1 MNSNQSYS
9 QKREIPFGGILL
21 ILAGLFMLMGQFIQ
35 FEIAGGVFLAVLG
48 LFFILW
54 GATKRQ
60 AGLLVP
66 GGILS
71 GLSLGV
77 ILVEDVELISAQYSD
92 AIILIS
98 IGLGFALITLLT
110 QVFTKSKYWWALI
123 VGGILS
129 AVGSILLISTL
140 PGAESLTDLLVIAG
154 RVLNYLW
161 PIFMVGLGIKII
173 ISQRAAADN

>member
-21 ILAGLFMLMGQFIQ
+21 ILAGLFMLLGQFIH
-35 FEIAGGVFLAVLG
+35 FEIAGGIFLTVLG

-54 GATKRQ
+54 GASKRQ

-66 GGILS
+66 GGILC

-92 AIILIS
+92 AVILIS
-98 IGLGFALITLLT
+98 LGLGFVLITLLT
-110 QVFTKSKYWWALI
+110 QIFTTNKYWWALI

-129 AVGSILLISTL
+129 AVGSVLLISTL
-140 PGAESLTDLLVIAG
+140 PGAESLKDLLIVAG
-154 RVLNYLW
+154 RALNYLW

-173 ISQRAAADN
+173 ISQSTAADN